1 MQLVFEKVEVVN
13 LEADLRK
20 IGLSIGDALNLQ
32 LDELGSCQAY
42 FTPKQTWLGK
52 IFKNH
57 VDQRLGEL
65 SKNDALYLAKQV
77 KDASKARVRVVDVTP
92 KHLSSENKDSVFISV
107 WLKR

>member
-20 IGLSIGDALNLQ
+20 IGLSIDELNLQ

-42 FTPKQTWLGK
+42 FTPKQTWLA
-52 IFKNH
+52 KNFNKRR
-57 VDQRLGEL
+57 DQRLWDL
-65 SKNDALYLAKQV
+65 CKNDALYLAKQV
-77 KDASKARVRVVDVTP
+77 KDTSKARVRVVNALP
-92 KHLSSENKDSVFISV
+92 KHLSAENKDNVFISV